1 MQIKSR
7 KTWKLFVNSSE
18 NMVIQ
23 IPGLKNIVVILRHII
38 KRRQYRN
45 YQNDSLYVPLLVQH
59 PLLFPDTSNNIH
71 ELPVTHVHKP
81 EHI

>member
-1 MQIKSR
+1 MQIKSC

-38 KRRQYRN
+38 NRRQYRN

-59 PLLFPDTSNNIH
+59 PLLFPDTSNKIH